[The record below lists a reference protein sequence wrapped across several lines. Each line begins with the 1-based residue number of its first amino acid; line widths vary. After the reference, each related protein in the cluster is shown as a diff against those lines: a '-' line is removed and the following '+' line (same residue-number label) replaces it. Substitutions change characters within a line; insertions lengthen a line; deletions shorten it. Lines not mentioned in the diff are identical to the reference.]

1 MIETEPEVTGQTR
14 EPFIRQIPAPA
25 KAFLSI
31 LLVFLVFLP
40 TGCSADEAS
49 SQTSKQTGG
58 AGSVFVP
65 SLFDP
70 RNRPIAP
77 DPQARKPIRF
87 LTADD
92 YPPFEFLGADG
103 ALAGYNVEVARAICD
118 ELKVSCTV
126 QPRRWDNLLDA
137 LDAGEGD
144 AVIASL
150 KENADTRK
158 KARFTSAYYLTPARF
173 ISLAD
178 AGKVDVRPEALRNAA
193 IGVVSGSAHE
203 AFLRAFFAR
212 STLKTFPDLARLTQA
227 LREKGIDLAFGDAV
241 SLSIWMNDQGAQ
253 ECCAFQ
259 GGPFLEPRFFGNG
272 VGIAVRP
279 DDDTLRRTLNWAL
292 QRLDERGVMTELYL
306 KYFPIGIY

>member
-1 MIETEPEVTGQTR
+1 MIEAGPEVTGQTR
-14 EPFIRQIPAPA
+14 RPFIRHNTATA
-25 KAFLSI
+25 KAILSI

-40 TGCSADEAS
+40 IGCVADQAPA
-49 SQTSKQTGG
+49 QTQG
-58 AGSVFVP
+58 AAGVFVP

-77 DPQARKPIRF
+77 DPSAKKPIRF

-92 YPPFEFLGADG
+92 YPPFEFIGADG
-103 ALAGYNVEVARAICD
+103 ALTGYNVEVARAICD
-118 ELKVSCTV
+118 ELKIACTI

-158 KARFTSAYYLTPARF
+158 KARFTAPYYLTPARF
-173 ISLAD
+173 VSLAD
-178 AGKVDVRPEALRNAA
+178 ARKVDARPEALRRTT
-193 IGVVSGSAHE
+193 IGVVAGSAHE

-212 STLKTFPDLARLTQA
+212 STLLTFPDQSRLMQA
-227 LREKGIDLAFGDAV
+227 LREKKIDIAFGDAV
-241 SLSIWMNDQGAQ
+241 SLAIWMNGQGTQ
-253 ECCAFQ
+253 NCCAFQ
-259 GGPFLEPRFFGNG
+259 GDPFLEPRFFGEG
-272 VGIAVRP
+272 VGIAVRS
-279 DDDTLRRTLNWAL
+279 DDDALRQTLNWAL